1 MGSAAENGNRRSA
14 GRGTRRLFEACNP
27 DCEANVVPA
36 IFGGAIVDVAVRKG
50 HTAYHFYDVRAAND
64 GGRSGLLVRLW
75 RARGGG

>member
-14 GRGTRRLFEACNP
+14 GRGTRRFFEARNA

-36 IFGGAIVDVAVRKG
+36 ILGGPIVDVALREG

-64 GGRSGLLVRLW
+64 GGRSGLIVRWW